1 MPYQPNVH
9 LPSPLH
15 DDAKFT
21 FLGEIIELCALP
33 LPFDII
39 HSDIRSLIV
48 AVGTVTEVNAEDVSF
63 SMSVTQVLAAG
74 LVVTLTIHT
83 ITHAFSGK
91 LISVEDQ
98 DPIILL
104 NNIHALNPLNN
115 AIENATEI
123 VNEGKYAVVAM
134 VIGIQSTV
142 SDPPLQLRGDIISLI
157 IIGIVES
164 IDRACNT
171 FKLFNFHCLEGGSV
185 TDGLSITANI
195 PISNKWPFPLIHMPN
210 ANGMVTFSGILKSLS
225 NHRAAI
231 SVDYITF
238 LNKKARP
245 SCRTLAKYSR
255 ANIEA
260 QCTPRRPTLTALRM
274 AK

>member
-9 LPSPLH
+9 LPSPLR

-39 HSDIRSLIV
+39 HSDIPSLIV

-83 ITHAFSGK
+83 VTCGNQVWPAPVQQMLTINQCLAFSGK

-115 AIENATEI
+115 A
-123 VNEGKYAVVAM
+123 M
-134 VIGIQSTV
+134 
-142 SDPPLQLRGDIISLI
+142 
-157 IIGIVES
+157 
-164 IDRACNT
+164 
-171 FKLFNFHCLEGGSV
+171 
-185 TDGLSITANI
+185 
-195 PISNKWPFPLIHMPN
+195 
-210 ANGMVTFSGILKSLS
+210 
-225 NHRAAI
+225 
-231 SVDYITF
+231 
-238 LNKKARP
+238 
-245 SCRTLAKYSR
+245 
-255 ANIEA
+255 
-260 QCTPRRPTLTALRM
+260 
-274 AK
+274 